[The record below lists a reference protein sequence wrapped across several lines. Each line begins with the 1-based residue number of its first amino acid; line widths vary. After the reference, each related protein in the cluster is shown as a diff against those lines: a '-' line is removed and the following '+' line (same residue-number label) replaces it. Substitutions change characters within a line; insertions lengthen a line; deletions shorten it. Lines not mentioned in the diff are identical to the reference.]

1 VRLAIQIALG
11 LWLGGGLLAWSTWCI
26 CTFAR
31 TTLPASADPTARLIW
46 ESGRALIWTAAL
58 TGATAIATAVGWGV
72 ARALGSGA

>member
-1 VRLAIQIALG
+1 
-11 LWLGGGLLAWSTWCI
+11 
-26 CTFAR
+26 
-31 TTLPASADPTARLIW
+31 LIW